1 MLQKEINWVIK
12 NLNGNIQNNISHENN
27 RMDDHAYVL
36 AMGAYSLALKRR
48 TDLISKPKYQNTE
61 VQFKFR
67 KPQIRKI

>member
-1 MLQKEINWVIK
+1 
-12 NLNGNIQNNISHENN
+12 
-27 RMDDHAYVL
+27 MDDHAYVL